1 MALLRNSVRPL
12 VSVAILNWNGLEH
25 TKACLE
31 SVRQI
36 AYDNYEIIVVDN
48 GSVDGSKEYLRRE
61 TGIILVDNPKNRG
74 FAGGHI
80 DALGH
85 ASGEYIF
92 LLNNDAV
99 VKPDIIEV
107 ALEDFAS
114 DPSIG
119 AVGGRVYRWADDA
132 QAYDEANA
140 YYSYQHIS
148 PFSAEAFTQGSD
160 NGVPVDANTV
170 SGSGV
175 FLRRSVIDDIGY
187 LFEPFFAYYEE
198 TDLFARMKRHGYRV
212 LYDPR
217 AKIWHRDGASTQ
229 RRRKM
234 FYYLMFR
241 NRLLLAVRNFD
252 RAYMGRMLNEYCAYG
267 LRTSLRG
274 IRSRDPRSMGEAH
287 AFWSNALRA
296 PFLLAQRRRFKRSGL
311 FGYNDILL
319 STQGL
324 PVSVVIDCRTGVEG
338 VDETLTS
345 LQAQAARARETVIIA
360 SAATYERAKEYAAVA
375 RIGVH
380 KQVLQKRLENH
391 AAVMACGDYLV
402 FLLPGDTLAVDT
414 LRDLYVACAGGRAQL
429 SYPANSQPRQSL
441 RRALRVSP
449 VGRLYMLERAA
460 LMRIGGFPDAEDS
473 ALALH
478 LMYARMTAE
487 RMTVRAVRGT
497 MLVPGSSAVATSE
510 IKSLRLRYRRRGLS
524 GRAMRSLRD
533 DIFSW
538 MNRRPRTAIV
548 PLVISYFSN
557 PRVRRSTS
565 ASRLLRGFLAFDRK
579 AVSLQLHGMRK
590 ELTSDQAAAISV
602 TRYLETHRAEDS
614 PVFIIARDRVFALR
628 QLIAWLERAGMGR
641 IVILD
646 NDSSYPELLEYLE
659 HSPHEVVNLGRNMGH
674 TCPWDSGAVQLLAP
688 GQFFVV
694 TDPDIVPSEDC
705 PTNAVLRFYELLAR
719 HTTAVKAGFGLRI
732 DDLPDHYRHKDSV
745 VTWEGRYWQSSLE
758 PGVYVAPIDTTFALY
773 RPGAEYSL
781 GPGLRTGE
789 PYLARHLP
797 WYADSN
803 ELSKEDAYYRQ
814 RGSASINS
822 WDADLLPERY
832 QEALDR
838 HRRWVAASLKRPEG

>member
-1 MALLRNSVRPL
+1 MALPGNSARPL

-99 VKPDIIEV
+99 VKPDIVDV

-119 AVGGRVYRWADDA
+119 AVGGRVHRWGDDA
-132 QAYDEANA
+132 HAYDEANA

-148 PFSAEAFTQGSD
+148 PFSAEAVTQGSD

-175 FLRRSVIDDIGY
+175 FIRRSVIDEIGY

-217 AKIWHRDGASTQ
+217 VKIWHRDGASTQ
-229 RRRKM
+229 SRRKM

-241 NRLLLAVRNFD
+241 NRLLMAVRNFD
-252 RAYMGRMLNEYCAYG
+252 RAYMRRMLAEYCAYG
-267 LRTSLRG
+267 LRASLRG
-274 IRSRDPRSMGEAH
+274 IRSRDARSMGEAH

-296 PFLLAQRRRFKRSGL
+296 PFLLTQRRRFRLSGQ
-311 FGYNDILL
+311 FGYNDLLL
-319 STQGL
+319 STPGL
-324 PVSVVIDCRTGVEG
+324 PVSVVIDCRTGVGG

-345 LQAQAARARETVIIA
+345 LQAQTAKARETVIIA

-380 KQVLQKRLENH
+380 KQVLQKRVENH
-391 AAVMACGDYLV
+391 AAVMARGDYLV
-402 FLLPGDTLAVDT
+402 FLLPGDTLAADT

-429 SYPANSQPRQSL
+429 SYPSNSQPRQSL
-441 RRALRVSP
+441 RRALRVNP

-473 ALALH
+473 ALAVH
-478 LMYARMTAE
+478 LLYARMTAE
-487 RMTVRAVRGT
+487 RMTVRAVPGT
-497 MLVPGSSAVATSE
+497 MLVPGSSALAASE
-510 IKSLRLRYRRRGLS
+510 IRGLRLRYRRGRLGV
-524 GRAMRSLRD
+524 RAMRGLKD

-538 MNRRPRTAIV
+538 MNRRPRTGII
-548 PLVISYFSN
+548 PLVISYFHN

-565 ASRLLRGFLAFDRK
+565 ASRLGRGLLALDRE
-579 AVSLQLHGMRK
+579 AVSKQLHGMRK
-590 ELTSDQAAAISV
+590 ELTSDQTAVLSV

-628 QLIAWLERAGMGR
+628 QLIAWLEGAGMAR

-659 HSPHEVVNLGRNMGH
+659 NSPHEVVKLGRNMGH

-694 TDPDIVPSEDC
+694 TDPDVVPSEDC
-705 PTNAVLRFYELLAR
+705 PTHAVLRFYELLAR
-719 HTTAVKAGFGLRI
+719 HTPTVKAGFGLRI
-732 DDLPDHYRHKDSV
+732 DDLPDHYRLKDSV
-745 VTWEGRYWQSSLE
+745 VTWEGRYWESPVE
-758 PGVYVAPIDTTFALY
+758 PGVYAAPIDTTFALY

-797 WYADSN
+797 WYADSD
-803 ELSKEDAYYRQ
+803 ELSEEDAYYRQ
-814 RGSASINS
+814 RASASINS
-822 WDADLLPERY
+822 WDADVLPKRY
-832 QEALDR
+832 QEALEQI
-838 HRRWVAASLKRPEG
+838 AARQTASDGEQG

>member
-1 MALLRNSVRPL
+1 MALPRNSARPL

-48 GSVDGSKEYLRRE
+48 GSVDGSKEYLRSVA
-61 TGIILVDNPKNRG
+61 GIILVDNPKNRG

-80 DALGH
+80 DALRH

-132 QAYDEANA
+132 HAYDEANA

-148 PFSAEAFTQGSD
+148 PFSAEAVSQGSD
-160 NGVPVDANTV
+160 NGVPVDAYAV

-175 FLRRSVIDDIGY
+175 FIRRSVIDEIGY

-217 AKIWHRDGASTQ
+217 TKIWHRDGASTQ
-229 RRRKM
+229 SRRKM

-252 RAYMGRMLNEYCAYG
+252 RVYMGSMIAQYCAYG
-267 LRTSLRG
+267 LRASLRG
-274 IRSRDPRSMGEAH
+274 IRSRDARSLGEAH
-287 AFWSNALRA
+287 AFWSNALRV
-296 PFLLAQRRRFKRSGL
+296 PFLLTQRRKFRRSGQ

-345 LQAQAARARETVIIA
+345 LQVQKARAREIVIIA
-360 SAATYERAKEYAAVA
+360 SAATYERAKAYAAVA

-380 KQVLQKRLENH
+380 KQVLQKGVENH
-391 AAVMACGDYLV
+391 AAVMAQGDYLV
-402 FLLPGDTLAVDT
+402 FLLPGDTLAADT
-414 LRDLYVACAGGRAQL
+414 LRDLYVACAEGRAQL

-441 RRALRVSP
+441 RRALRVNP
-449 VGRLYMLERAA
+449 VGRLCMLEKAA
-460 LMRIGGFPDAEDS
+460 LMRIGGFPDAEDP

-478 LMYARMTAE
+478 LIYARMTAE
-487 RMTVRAVRGT
+487 RMTVRAVPGT
-497 MLVPGSSAVATSE
+497 TVVPGSSALPASE
-510 IKSLRLRYRRRGLS
+510 ISGLRLRYRHSRLS
-524 GRAMRSLRD
+524 GRAMRGL
-533 DIFSW
+533 ISW
-538 MNRRPRTAIV
+538 MNHRPKMGIAL
-548 PLVISYFSN
+548 LVIIYFRN

-565 ASRLLRGFLAFDRK
+565 ASGLGRGFLAFDRK
-579 AVSLQLHGMRK
+579 AVSTQLHGMRR
-590 ELTSDQAAAISV
+590 ELTSDRTARISV

-614 PVFIIARDRVFALR
+614 PVFIIARDRVFAL
-628 QLIAWLERAGMGR
+628 G
-641 IVILD
+641 
-646 NDSSYPELLEYLE
+646 N
-659 HSPHEVVNLGRNMGH
+659 
-674 TCPWDSGAVQLLAP
+674 
-688 GQFFVV
+688 
-694 TDPDIVPSEDC
+694 
-705 PTNAVLRFYELLAR
+705 
-719 HTTAVKAGFGLRI
+719 
-732 DDLPDHYRHKDSV
+732 
-745 VTWEGRYWQSSLE
+745 
-758 PGVYVAPIDTTFALY
+758 
-773 RPGAEYSL
+773 
-781 GPGLRTGE
+781 
-789 PYLARHLP
+789 
-797 WYADSN
+797 
-803 ELSKEDAYYRQ
+803 
-814 RGSASINS
+814 
-822 WDADLLPERY
+822 
-832 QEALDR
+832 
-838 HRRWVAASLKRPEG
+838 